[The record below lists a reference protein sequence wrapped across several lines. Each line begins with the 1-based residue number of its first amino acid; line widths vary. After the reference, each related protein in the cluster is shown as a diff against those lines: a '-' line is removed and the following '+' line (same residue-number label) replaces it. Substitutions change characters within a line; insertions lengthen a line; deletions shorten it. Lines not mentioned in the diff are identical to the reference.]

1 MPIGAQN
8 TRHRVSAET
17 VPTVIENVQ
26 NKQKYESAES
36 SHAEQPVA
44 QPAGSELK
52 LVLGALVVII
62 LINLAAFHASLRGYF
77 LADDFAHIGYLHQV
91 FNGHA
96 DLLVKNFYS
105 NWMQTVG
112 TSFYRPFISIT
123 LATDYLIWGAN
134 PNGFHL
140 TNYLYQTASSVFLF
154 LALNTMF
161 VSLNKKAR
169 FSTAFVAA
177 ALFACHPLHAEVVS
191 WIIARVDSVCTT
203 FLSLA
208 LWLYLL
214 ARRMDS
220 SDSGGSN
227 ANASR
232 RRLLN
237 SLSIAAFSVSLMS
250 KEMAITLPP
259 TIFIYELVN
268 SAIDPDSKRL
278 PWKTR
283 AANALKASM
292 PHFITLFVYMVFR
305 TLALGTVFG
314 GYGGSVGDGLK
325 ESFWKRWLTE
335 GCLWRLLFPFNDS
348 LSGPRDFLRT
358 VFHVTAV
365 SALAICIAR
374 AVSARRETAPIL
386 PLGLSP
392 YAIFAAGWFVL
403 ALAPTIQVFDITQN
417 LQGGRFVYLATAPVG
432 LFLAALIFGRGERP
446 GRSISVV
453 GALSICLSAALI
465 LSYCVLAV
473 KNNHTWKVASRGVSN
488 LRAGVEEEL
497 KKSPPKSKI
506 IVLNLPPHNKGA
518 HMLYNASMFGI
529 ALKPPL
535 SSEDM
540 SERVL
545 FFEPVTF
552 GDANLINRERLKL
565 LMADKNVAGIF
576 LWNQAQE
583 KLVEMRSWRE
593 NASAQSPDTIELGA
607 FESKEPLEGNDAL
620 RSPDFDISS
629 TDFDFV
635 DIDLK
640 IERNPRAIPPEGS
653 VLLLYW
659 SGKTHPE
666 FSAERYLALP
676 LKKSDEWSRY
686 RFSVG
691 ELKTWVSEGR
701 ISGLLLDTS
710 EKGCKISIKSARV
723 VKAVEEIPALA
734 PAPELYKRIDRFGI
748 VYPLRDLGPM
758 VYDATKI
765 KNAKSLTYEVSAP
778 DSWFEHY
785 SGTYR
790 DTGPSKH
797 ISFEGKLENLKSDH
811 WMLNLDRVTKPAF
824 YELRILAWDAAG
836 KAIGYVSNPINF
848 QLSSDYF
855 ARKNEYRTGEPK

>member
-1 MPIGAQN
+1 
-8 TRHRVSAET
+8 
-17 VPTVIENVQ
+17 VIENLKNVQ
-26 NKQKYESAES
+26 NHGSAENS
-36 SHAEQPVA
+36 PPDQPA
-44 QPAGSELK
+44 TRTAGSERK
-52 LVLGALVVII
+52 LILGAVLIII
-62 LINLAAFHASLRGYF
+62 LINLVAFHGSLRGYF

-123 LATDYLIWGAN
+123 LATDYLFWGAN

-154 LALNTMF
+154 LALSRMF
-161 VSLNKKAR
+161 LSLDQKAR
-169 FSTAFVAA
+169 LSTAFVAA

-203 FLSLA
+203 FLFLA

-214 ARRMDS
+214 ARQSNSADAV
-220 SDSGGSN
+220 GSN
-227 ANASR
+227 SNSSR
-232 RRLLN
+232 AGLLN
-237 SLSIAAFSVSLMS
+237 SLSIAAFAVSLMS

-268 SAIDPDSKRL
+268 SAIAQESKSL
-278 PWKTR
+278 SWKTR
-283 AANALKASM
+283 CMNALKATM
-292 PHFITLFVYMVFR
+292 PHFITLMIYMVFR

-314 GYGGSVGDGLK
+314 GYSGSVGDGLK
-325 ESFWKRWLTE
+325 ESFWKRWLSE
-335 GCLWRLLFPFNDS
+335 GCLWRLLFPFNES
-348 LSGPRDFLRT
+348 ITAPRDFLRT
-358 VFHVTAV
+358 IFQVTALSSLSMGIV
-365 SALAICIAR
+365 RALYW
-374 AVSARRETAPIL
+374 RREPSSCL

-392 YAIFAAGWFVL
+392 FAIFAAGWFVL

-417 LQGGRFVYLATAPVG
+417 LQGGRFVYLATAPVV
-432 LFLAALIFGRGERP
+432 LFLAALIFGQGERP
-446 GRSISVV
+446 GRSISFL
-453 GALSICLSAALI
+453 GAISVCLSAALVI
-465 LSYCVLAV
+465 SYCVLAE

-488 LRAGVEEEL
+488 LRSGVEEKL
-497 KKSPPKSKI
+497 RAAPPHSKI
-506 IVLNLPPHNKGA
+506 IILNLPPHNKGA

-545 FFEPVTF
+545 LFEPVTF
-552 GDANLINRERLKL
+552 GDANLINRDRLKL
-565 LMADKNVAGIF
+565 LMADKAIAGIF
-576 LWNQAQE
+576 RWNQEEE
-583 KLVEMRSWRE
+583 KLVEMQSWRE
-593 NASAQSPDTIELGA
+593 NATAPSPDSIELGA
-607 FESKEPLEGNDAL
+607 FEPTLALEGNDAL
-620 RSPDFDISS
+620 RSPDFDIAS

-635 DIDLK
+635 DVDLK
-640 IERNPRAIPPEGS
+640 IERNPRAIPPQGS
-653 VLLLYW
+653 VLILYW
-659 SGKTHPE
+659 SGKTHPQ

-676 LKKSDEWSRY
+676 LKINDGFNRY

-701 ISGLLLDTS
+701 INGLLLDTS
-710 EKGCKISIKSARV
+710 EKGGKIIIKSARV
-723 VKAVEEIPALA
+723 VRASDEIPALS
-734 PAPELYKRIDRFGI
+734 PAPELYSRIDRFGI
-748 VYPLRDLGPM
+748 VYPLRDLGPL
-758 VYDATKI
+758 VYDASKL
-765 KNAKSLTYEVSAP
+765 KNAKSVRYEVSAP

-790 DTGPSKH
+790 DTGPSEH
-797 ISFEGKLENLKSDH
+797 ISISGKLDSLKSDN
-811 WMLNLDRVTKPAF
+811 WVLALNAITKPAF
-824 YELRILAWDAAG
+824 YELRIMALDADG

-855 ARKNEYRTGEPK
+855 QRKETQRENSALKNEKPPGELK